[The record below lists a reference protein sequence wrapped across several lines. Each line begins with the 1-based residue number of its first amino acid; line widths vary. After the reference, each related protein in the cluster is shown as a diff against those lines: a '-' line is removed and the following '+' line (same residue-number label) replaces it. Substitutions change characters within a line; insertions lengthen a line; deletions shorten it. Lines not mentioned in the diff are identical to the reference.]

1 MVLLKGW
8 AASLP
13 PSLWDCPDCELG
25 KVHNF
30 PKIFVGV
37 GEGGEGREE
46 GLVCERGGILVSVCV
61 SMSLICIGTEL
72 VCLCWARLEASSEL
86 LGLNPSP
93 LSGRRGLSLS
103 LKLMDLAW
111 FFWETSSRDW
121 WVSVAIPSP
130 QVTDVTPWGCCG
142 RELRPSWLSPLWCSP
157 SRRKLSVCTPKS
169 RGCSGSVCS
178 FVPFWCW
185 NKPGDSYDAEN
196 LICLIKRELGEV
208 LMAWSHGN
216 RLHSLAERPVDR
228 HFCFCFW
235 KLRWWTPLWGCLPWQ
250 WAGSLVNPQGSR
262 AAPQPGSSLTELSPC
277 WESGSFLITRGK

>member
-1 MVLLKGW
+1 MWPREG
-8 AASLP
+8 A
-13 PSLWDCPDCELG
+13 
-25 KVHNF
+25 
-30 PKIFVGV
+30 VGV
-37 GEGGEGREE
+37 NS
-46 GLVCERGGILVSVCV
+46 GLPN
-61 SMSLICIGTEL
+61 
-72 VCLCWARLEASSEL
+72 WA
-86 LGLNPSP
+86 
-93 LSGRRGLSLS
+93 LSGAHQAEGNS
-103 LKLMDLAW
+103 
-111 FFWETSSRDW
+111 
-121 WVSVAIPSP
+121 VSAPPWRP
-130 QVTDVTPWGCCG
+130 QPT
-142 RELRPSWLSPLWCSP
+142 
-157 SRRKLSVCTPKS
+157 KS

>member
-86 LGLNPSP
+86 PGLNPSP

-111 FFWETSSRDW
+111 FFWETNSRGW
-121 WVSVAIPSP
+121 RVSVAIPSP

-142 RELRPSWLSPLWCSP
+142 RELRPSWLRGQRGLVLTMQKETQCLHPLEDHDP
-157 SRRKLSVCTPKS
+157 PNPEAAVGASVP
-169 RGCSGSVCS
+169 
-178 FVPFWCW
+178 
-185 NKPGDSYDAEN
+185 
-196 LICLIKRELGEV
+196 LCLFGV
-208 LMAWSHGN
+208 G
-216 RLHSLAERPVDR
+216 
-228 HFCFCFW
+228 
-235 KLRWWTPLWGCLPWQ
+235 T
-250 WAGSLVNPQGSR
+250 SLVTVTTQR
-262 AAPQPGSSLTELSPC
+262 
-277 WESGSFLITRGK
+277 I

>member
-130 QVTDVTPWGCCG
+130 QVIDVTPWGCRG
-142 RELRPSWLSPLWCSP
+142 RELRPS
-157 SRRKLSVCTPKS
+157 
-169 RGCSGSVCS
+169 
-178 FVPFWCW
+178 
-185 NKPGDSYDAEN
+185 
-196 LICLIKRELGEV
+196 
-208 LMAWSHGN
+208 
-216 RLHSLAERPVDR
+216 
-228 HFCFCFW
+228 
-235 KLRWWTPLWGCLPWQ
+235 
-250 WAGSLVNPQGSR
+250 
-262 AAPQPGSSLTELSPC
+262 
-277 WESGSFLITRGK
+277 